1 MHRLVT
7 RASYFRRRCARR
19 RATHKTTHYVLT
31 PTPRQQVVARPCIA
45 TAAATVIARHRQ
57 TFEVGVSGVSAGR
70 VAEAK
75 PTAPV
80 ARATEAP
87 GFPCRPV
94 RDARSAEWELMS
106 PFIWTPPVCQGIL
119 CAGRQ
124 EGCGFISG
132 LVAGRTRW
140 PRWIPL
146 AHASFVTRAVSP
158 QRASGLVSPGLTCV
172 PSHSITLR
180 NL

>member
-1 MHRLVT
+1 VPLHRLVT

-19 RATHKTTHYVLT
+19 RAAHKTDRCVFALT
-31 PTPRQQVVARPCIA
+31 PRSPRWRGVY
-45 TAAATVIARHRQ
+45 HRDRFGASPRRSRWPLQ
-57 TFEVGVSGVSAGR
+57 TS
-70 VAEAK
+70 
-75 PTAPV
+75 
-80 ARATEAP
+80 TEAG

>member
-1 MHRLVT
+1 MHRHH
-7 RASYFRRRCARR
+7 RPASNSDS
-19 RATHKTTHYVLT
+19 T
-31 PTPRQQVVARPCIA
+31 PTADV
-45 TAAATVIARHRQ
+45 TVIGIGIEGSGEGAIQHAGIS
-57 TFEVGVSGVSAGR
+57 FEGGPGR
-70 VAEAK
+70 VQRRLAEAK
-75 PTAPV
+75 PMAPQTK
-80 ARATEAP
+80 TEAH

-94 RDARSAEWELMS
+94 RDARSAEWELTS